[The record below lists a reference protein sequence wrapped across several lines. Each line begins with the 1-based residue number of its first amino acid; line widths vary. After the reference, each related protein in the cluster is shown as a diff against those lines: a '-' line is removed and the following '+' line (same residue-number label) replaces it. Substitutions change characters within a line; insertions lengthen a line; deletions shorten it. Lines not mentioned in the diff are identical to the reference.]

1 MTDLNKVVKVALIA
15 LTMMVGAQSACADEV
30 TVANVVDATKAP
42 FGFVTRSS
50 RTDASEVYNITGG
63 GAYTVEDIK
72 AMIET
77 GGISGGGSATVDG
90 KKIIVLTS
98 TGSDMRST
106 VLDAITANDI
116 IVFDGTNGDF
126 LINEQ
131 ITLDGL
137 SNKTIIGINGA
148 RLCTTWHLTDIIKSW
163 LNAVDTSGGSGV
175 SNAATSSG
183 TGGSFY
189 LKDVEGNDSLLIT
202 IDEEGEWLTR
212 KTLADKGSELYQKWL
227 ADKADSIAH
236 EREIPAIPEN
246 AYFLRT
252 EYYKKSGIFYI
263 QGCKNIII
271 RNISF
276 QGPGSVDV
284 GGVDLVS
291 VINGTNHVWVDHCE
305 FIDGQD
311 GNFDITNES
320 DYITTSW
327 CHFRYTD
334 YSYVHQN
341 TNLVGS
347 SDTKTTDRG
356 KLNITFAYNEWGE
369 NCRSRMPMA
378 RFGKIHLLNNW
389 YNCANNTEN
398 AINPRLESE
407 FLIQGNYFS
416 TGVLKTYKMANATG
430 VTVGENTFEDPS
442 TSTKPT
448 VSGST
453 VTVPYESVAISS
465 AKVPD
470 MIDLLVGPKLDLV
483 PTFTENPDNSDDPE
497 NPLYTLEETTTRAAK
512 GLTFSVWATNTM
524 TYQWYKATTAD
535 LSDAAEIDGATRNSY
550 TFKSGEEGTTY
561 LYCVATG
568 LGGTKS
574 SNTIKVVIEGTGAP
588 IFVTPLLKSY
598 KKYTYESPKGVPM
611 TLTVEAGD
619 KPSYQWYHYSTANL
633 EAAAIDGATGKSY
646 TYTTPTGDAADVRDF
661 FYCVATNTVEG
672 KEFTTVSDTA
682 CVKYVAMIK
691 PINFVAD
698 TNVPDDTDMSGI
710 TETGVTHDTTK
721 KVNGEDRYPLIFGS
735 NYDKGVY
742 VTLAPE
748 GGFKI
753 GDVLTIAGYINN
765 SGAAKYSQ
773 IRVFT
778 YDGEKDTYTT
788 LKLTENVINSHASF
802 APSVEP
808 NEESYTFT
816 SDIESVRL
824 GRQGDTGLNVS
835 KIVVTRGDPEE
846 PNQPYIKT
854 DINETYETTE
864 RTAVDIAMVADDA
877 DSYAWYT
884 VSSADDY
891 ETGKTVITGETSST
905 CSFKKDDAG
914 TYYVY
919 GVAIS
924 GTGEVHKMDTTR
936 IATVTVAEGAPVT
949 IDNII
954 NFIADTNEPDEE
966 DLKGITLSASG
977 AAVASVKYKTNT
989 TSLQVLQLTTTD
1001 CYIELSVAGGFKEG
1015 DVITIAGY
1023 YNNSNTKTTGAKLT
1037 KSDGTTVLFTT
1048 ENFINGRSVD
1058 DDPTSGTYTLTEDIS
1073 GTLRIYR
1080 TGATN
1085 TNISQITVTREVAA
1099 PVYVEKAIYTTNFQ
1113 DWTDVS
1119 ASTSTPYPTHAAR
1132 TTSKEDFTFT
1142 LYNTQVDNDNAE
1154 MNVAPVPSA
1163 GALKAEKGTAETN
1176 AYITV
1181 SSLANISKI
1190 MYVHGATGGSRGWG
1204 LKVKGTQENGTVD
1217 ADWVTVSSA
1226 YAYASGG
1233 KSNSGDTIRVD
1244 INRTACQLMFYNL
1257 SSGNYAFLNDLVIY
1271 GIVEQT
1277 ACDEP
1282 TAVKGAWQEATEKWR
1297 YTVSTTTE
1305 EAYLHYTIDGG
1316 AEQIYEGA
1324 STTLDLDPGAK
1335 LVVWAVDP
1343 TGSVEAS
1350 AEVSVTI
1357 AAMPTATKPTI
1368 TIGALNMAA
1377 ETYPVTM
1384 AAGAGETIHY
1394 TLDGTDPTD
1403 ASTAYSSAIDVEQ
1416 GTTIKAV
1423 AVKTHYANSDVA
1435 SATTLAFTHPT
1446 GNEAIIKDNGASGDN
1461 VGISYQVDETYNA
1474 GTYSGNSGT
1483 GIKYVTNRAVGPTG
1497 SDKGF
1502 RIKVKDGFIIKK
1514 LVFTNFSSNY
1524 ESTET
1529 FTNVYVD
1536 GSTTDI
1542 REENGVEY
1550 TDVVPPFY
1558 NATSGEKSMTW
1569 TLDNLNA
1576 NDSIVF
1582 HVTPGGNQVRA
1593 LVQVYYEV
1601 DDSPVSVSI
1610 NGGSAITVNDTNFP
1624 SNVYDDATVYDEVPT
1639 IKLTTSKGF
1648 VYDLEYEGAD
1658 GEKSVYSYTI
1668 RGTTYKVKMKVKAVA
1683 APIIKIAEEFSLVK
1697 PDANHITSNAT
1708 VNGGYKV
1715 TLTDIKDEVGVKP
1728 YIIIDSD
1735 IDSESARDYKAVA
1748 QEYDPDKEY
1757 YALKNV
1763 YAFCSYVDN
1772 AKTDSTAVRT
1782 LACPENTYSKT
1793 KPFAVFIYQQGY
1805 GDSGDGQELAEN
1817 ASSYDA
1823 TKDQIHLGLAE
1834 QYNVIDLKFASAQSS
1849 ESIVDIMPGIT
1860 NAKLVVLSEMIGG
1873 SGQWI
1878 DAEGNNTGSTHLAM
1892 SFRDDL
1898 IGATNVLNMKMFF
1911 YSQSK
1916 NNTSR
1921 WAWAQP
1927 ATLSNSVVSIEP
1939 TNPMYKVFENVAFS
1953 RDGSVALW
1961 SGIDEE
1967 STLNRLQLVHN
1978 YNESNESLPEFI
1990 SLATATDPL
1999 DGEEYDALHFF
2010 MKNGYAYVGT
2020 GLSINDY
2027 THYDEN
2033 LKELVSTIGEMINKG
2048 ESLSTTITGTPAPH
2062 IRDNGDGSATITNN
2076 NAAATTYY
2084 MASDSKAEADGW
2096 SASDIITN
2104 DKTTVDNLTD
2114 KFNYAKVHI
2123 RAVSKIGELV
2133 SIIAADSIAG
2143 TTQRYFHRI
2152 NTDAEAEGADTDY
2165 PFTAVAGTITIP
2177 YNQSFRKTG
2186 YTVTSWKD
2194 KNTGTVYTPGADFTT
2209 TAESQDLYLV
2219 AVWTKNEK
2227 KITDVSTDETDA
2239 ERTVTWNFLQS
2250 EGAPALALEAG
2261 STTLGKQGF
2270 IVGQVKFHDGKFI
2283 DVPLDIDVDNTVTL
2297 PDTGAEEYSGKF
2309 NNKQNSYTDATK
2321 YITEFAQVRNGT
2333 KFTFPAVYGMTVN
2346 YKQATFEKYEQ
2357 DPTTKALLPTVHEKS
2372 VTYVSQSQ
2380 LTDGTL
2386 TNPGLVLADGK
2397 ATNGSGTATVSEY
2410 GAANLA
2416 NGGNF
2421 SYAGVDTLATLTS
2434 NESAYY
2440 ITPETP
2446 NTTTFTEGALNYGT
2460 AFMHSLSVTYPK
2472 LYDFTKVVNFPAN
2485 HVYILPNYEKM
2496 SEDSIMNRAAA
2507 VTYSQTYK
2515 NCNGRY
2521 ADGAIVDI
2529 NVVPGYGFYFE
2540 ENSADVTTS
2549 GLTDGTMTVETKRA
2563 HGSFTVNGAPVLTI
2577 NLRQNTVKKYSVTWT
2592 PLDKGT
2598 VRVTSGTGKDEADE
2612 YTAFPVDSVITIT
2625 PTPKVGYRFVKWQNA
2640 EGTEYVSENAGD
2652 GKALFPT
2659 GVTLTNAETGVLSV
2673 TVNETNAA
2681 AKYVA
2686 VFEAGKIGTT
2696 YYEVPVAGLIQSD
2709 NSYRTFTEIW
2719 PDEIE
2724 TRTAA
2729 DTTALFNYY
2738 HFPKSY
2744 TTSALYI
2751 PTNYTL
2757 YKSGYTISHWAYI
2770 EDFTPETPAYDPEEV
2785 EEYMIGDYHYFGDED
2800 DKRHII
2806 PIFKENAENFDYRT
2820 TTADITWDFRTA
2832 YFAQHLNFTTPTE
2845 FDYATHTTI
2854 NGDVV
2859 IDVPLHIN
2867 GKVNNTSLDEWCH
2880 FDEGTVIKVPS
2891 GQGAKFTL
2899 AAYYKLTDT
2908 TIDGVVPREYTQGME
2923 NSVPVYYYTY
2933 TTQNPATSINIVI
2946 GSDHTYYKSI
2956 RAQLPAADR
2965 VTLTTTANN
2974 GAWGSIHMEKV
2985 NTTQD
2990 KIDNDAV
2997 ESDVD
3002 YLKTPVNATDTTYT
3016 LRLGSYV
3023 KVKATRNRLYELK
3036 AFVVDGDSITI
3047 DNVGSRTGF
3056 SMEAPEGTD
3065 RDYTLTFRLYSYATT
3080 VEAVYGERESYQIT
3094 FSTGGQATG
3103 EAPGVRV
3110 VERGETFSM
3119 PANNQTLYLEGY
3131 TLKYWTDESGIIAVD
3146 ESGVSTGKNKY
3157 EWGKDYTPSKDLFLN
3172 PVFEINEFTLF
3183 DIEGTPTV
3191 EWPLTTG
3198 DDATYGGGPLLKYQK
3213 SSGVYVSQLKQTTGQ
3228 FKDLFIDLPLLID
3241 CTASTAKVDNS
3252 ASTIRC
3258 QINTDSKISVPTN
3271 SNTKIS
3277 LYAVNGELNG
3287 QTSIAGSKSYSA
3299 TIETGTTRDYFAT
3312 VSYTG
3317 DASTQDIVFG
3327 GDAGYFKM
3335 IRAQY
3340 GKVDNSGLP
3349 ALDYVTVNNIALGAY
3364 GTSLEAYT
3372 IDNLVAD
3379 KSIKIPVELNV
3390 NALTMPKV
3398 KAEADQ
3404 SDAIVT
3410 VNQATTAD
3418 TTATIIVK
3426 TSTGAPVG
3434 IYKIVFAPKYETM
3447 DDPVWQ
3453 KVEMNNLLV
3462 WGRDVK
3468 GEKADYIKDTDTKM
3482 SVNGAVSITFNHE
3495 MMATDTINTSI
3506 GKVVASGGK
3515 TLTFRYW
3522 DLVTDRDYTFT
3533 IPSGTLTD
3541 VYGGSFDEE
3550 ISFTF
3555 HTATTTQAIKKNKV
3569 NFVVTHKQ
3577 THTFNSSN
3585 PEQNYTSTAKRQ
3597 VASDELIANLQADGI
3612 AYGTIDEGIAL
3623 ANAYTGTDRYYI
3635 FVPDGEYQL
3644 KGNAPT
3650 DAVSALTADNS
3661 GVERDFMGKKIY
3673 NGLTEITHDN
3683 ISITGQSETGTK
3695 LFNKPEVEGISYT
3708 STFYVKGA
3716 SGFYVQDMTLTN
3728 KFDYR
3733 ASVLGGASKAVAVV
3747 LRDRGNKTIMKNVT
3761 MDSWQDTY
3769 YSNLSN
3775 ANNDSRGYYENCTIM
3790 GYVDFICGDGDH
3802 WFKNCNLMLRNGKAG
3817 NAANMLAPRTN
3828 SVQKWGYVFDN
3839 CQVTTEDDVT
3849 YTTCNNK
3856 FTLARPW
3863 GSGDYSP
3870 AASFLYTTFN
3880 VLPSADGY
3888 KNMTA
3893 GQVLRFHEY
3902 GSKDANGTLLDL
3914 STRSLRA
3921 ASPAAGS
3928 YSAVM
3933 TPAEAAEYTIH
3944 NALGGTDGYDPTLYT
3959 KQISMADANLT
3970 TLDRSLTWTAQDE
3983 ALCYFIFRKNDSG
3996 EYELY
4001 AITEKDSYELDD
4013 TQIGKTFMVRAANQ
4027 RGGLGEP
4034 SNDLVYNVHES
4045 YQLTLVESQ
4054 KAVAGNDP
4062 KEWSWSTIY
4071 LDYNAKAPTTDDE
4084 TGKNQVYVYAVV
4096 DVTSTQMALKRV
4108 DILEAN
4114 QGYIVKGDVGT
4125 YTFAYTDSEG
4135 EYYDGNKRV
4144 DGSLAASL
4152 DRMSILDGTV
4162 ETIDRA
4168 GMNVYTLYYK
4178 ANYGLGFYN
4187 YTGTYLNAYKAY
4199 LSGSLVSEDGD
4210 ADGWPFASGSNS
4222 TGFIFLDDLVPTD
4235 INKVRSTADDDSE
4248 RIYTVYGQ
4256 KVKRSEMI
4264 KGRVYIVNGMKI
4276 AY

>member
-1 MTDLNKVVKVALIA
+1 MMTDLKKVVKVALIA
-15 LTMMVGAQSACADEV
+15 LTMLVGAQSACADEV

-42 FGFVTRSS
+42 FGFATRSS
-50 RTDASEVYNITGG
+50 RTEATAYNITGG

-72 AMIET
+72 AMMT
-77 GGISGGGSATVDG
+77 SAGIAEGAGGSATVNG

-98 TGSDMRST
+98 TGSDMRSA

-116 IVFDGTNGDF
+116 IVFDGTSGDF

-137 SNKTIIGINGA
+137 RNKTLIGLNGA

-189 LKDVEGNDSLLIT
+189 LKDVNGEDSLLIE
-202 IDEEGEWLTR
+202 IGEEGEWLTR

-227 ADKADSIAH
+227 ADKADSIAQGK
-236 EREIPAIPEN
+236 EVPAIPEN

-263 QGCKNIII
+263 TGCENIII

-320 DYITTSW
+320 DYITASW

-347 SDTKTTDRG
+347 SDSKTTDRG

-369 NCRSRMPMA
+369 NCRSRMPMG

-407 FLIQGNYFS
+407 YLIQGNYFS

-430 VTVGENTFEDPS
+430 VTVDENTFEDPS
-442 TSTKPT
+442 TSTKPSK
-448 VSGST
+448 SGST

-483 PTFTENPDNSDDPE
+483 PTFTENPDDAGEGEDPTGQ
-497 NPLYTLEETTTRAAK
+497 YTLEVTTTRAAK
-512 GLTFSVWATNTM
+512 GLTFSVWAENAM
-524 TYQWYKATTAD
+524 TYQWYKATEAD
-535 LSDAAEIDGATRNSY
+535 LTDAVAIDGATRNSY
-550 TFKSGEEGTTY
+550 TLKTGEEGTTY

-568 LGGTKS
+568 LAGATY
-574 SNTIKVVIEGTGAP
+574 SNKIKVVVSGTGAP
-588 IFVTPLLKSY
+588 IITSDL
-598 KKYTYESPKGVPM
+598 TGSPYSAAKGVEYSLSI
-611 TLTVEAGD
+611 TATGAD
-619 KPSYQWYHYSTANL
+619 SYQWYHNTVAST
-633 EAAAIDGATGKSY
+633 EGATAVEGQTTNTL
-646 TYTTPTGDAADVRDF
+646 TYTTPTGDAADRTDF
-661 FYCVATNTVEG
+661 YFCVASCTADGV
-672 KEFTTVSDTA
+672 VLDTYSKIA
-682 CVKYVAMIK
+682 RVKYVSQQTMMCFEATSGT
-691 PINFVAD
+691 AGEEGGG
-698 TNVPDDTDMSGI
+698 TMSGVDPDGNSWTI
-710 TETGVTHDTTK
+710 VNKGTCAKESKFSKGCLTFPNGFMGIEEGYTYVYTPEGANKETK
-721 KVNGEDRYPLIFGS
+721 CAALQ
-735 NYDKGVY
+735 
-742 VTLAPE
+742 LAIE
-748 GGFKI
+748 GGFKSGWDVTVEGFVMTSGKTGYPAIFTLNEKGAYGETLSEFTTSSSFPYFTSFGTPGTLTYKLTEDYDTLYI
-753 GDVLTIAGYINN
+753 GRANTSSATKLYISKVMVTRGEPTKPYITTDLRDSYEGESKSAVSGLSIEAEDATSYMWLTCGSASDYELEKDTLEGQTTATCTQKFSAGTHYVYCVAINGSGETAKRDTSRIATLTIAKSPSVIV
-765 SGAAKYSQ
+765 Q
-773 IRVFT
+773 DWVFT
-778 YDGEKDTYTT
+778 EWETADI
-788 LKLTENVINSHASF
+788 TE
-802 APSVEP
+802 
-808 NEESYTFT
+808 
-816 SDIESVRL
+816 
-824 GRQGDTGLNVS
+824 
-835 KIVVTRGDPEE
+835 
-846 PNQPYIKT
+846 
-854 DINETYETTE
+854 
-864 RTAVDIAMVADDA
+864 
-877 DSYAWYT
+877 
-884 VSSADDY
+884 
-891 ETGKTVITGETSST
+891 
-905 CSFKKDDAG
+905 
-914 TYYVY
+914 
-919 GVAIS
+919 
-924 GTGEVHKMDTTR
+924 
-936 IATVTVAEGAPVT
+936 
-949 IDNII
+949 
-954 NFIADTNEPDEE
+954 
-966 DLKGITLSASG
+966 
-977 AAVASVKYKTNT
+977 
-989 TSLQVLQLTTTD
+989 
-1001 CYIELSVAGGFKEG
+1001 
-1015 DVITIAGY
+1015 
-1023 YNNSNTKTTGAKLT
+1023 
-1037 KSDGTTVLFTT
+1037 
-1048 ENFINGRSVD
+1048 
-1058 DDPTSGTYTLTEDIS
+1058 
-1073 GTLRIYR
+1073 
-1080 TGATN
+1080 
-1085 TNISQITVTREVAA
+1085 
-1099 PVYVEKAIYTTNFQ
+1099 
-1113 DWTDVS
+1113 
-1119 ASTSTPYPTHAAR
+1119 
-1132 TTSKEDFTFT
+1132 TTSKDGLTA
-1142 LYNTQVDNDNAE
+1142 VID
-1154 MNVAPVPSA
+1154 
-1163 GALKAEKGTAETN
+1163 KA
-1176 AYITV
+1176 
-1181 SSLANISKI
+1181 ANKMI
-1190 MYVHGATGGSRGWG
+1190 V
-1204 LKVKGTQENGTVD
+1204 
-1217 ADWVTVSSA
+1217 
-1226 YAYASGG
+1226 
-1233 KSNSGDTIRVD
+1233 SNSKT
-1244 INRTACQLMFYNL
+1244 N
-1257 SSGNYAFLNDLVIY
+1257 
-1271 GIVEQT
+1271 
-1277 ACDEP
+1277 
-1282 TAVKGAWQEATEKWR
+1282 
-1297 YTVSTTTE
+1297 
-1305 EAYLHYTIDGG
+1305 YTIDGETWQSTKRLQLNGSGSTSKRCLKFDVDGPTVVQVWG
-1316 AEQIYEGA
+1316 AHA
-1324 STTLDLDPGAK
+1324 SSSASDRPLMIQVGSAAAETMYTFKTGNEKA
-1335 LVVWAVDP
+1335 DP
-1343 TGSVEAS
+1343 TYSYTGTES
-1350 AEVSVTI
+1350 ATI
-1357 AAMPTATKPTI
+1357 YIYSGNSGLNLYRIRATTTIDDDAACAKPTATRGAYVPASTSYNYDIKTTTGSAYIKFKIGDGEAKISHRADTTVVVPCGTTVTAFAYDPALVNPKDTSAILTFTADAIPKTTTPTI
-1368 TIGALNMAA
+1368 TVGYYSVASHK
-1377 ETYPVTM
+1377 YPVTIT
-1384 AAGAGETIHY
+1384 AAVGATIYY
-1394 TLDGTDPTD
+1394 TTDGTDPTTSSSVY
-1403 ASTAYSSAIDVEQ
+1403 STSLNLDGNV
-1416 GTTIKAV
+1416 TIKAM
-1423 AVKTHYANSDVA
+1423 ATLSNYANSSVV
-1435 SATTLAFTHPT
+1435 SKTTLAVLTPGGDEQT
-1446 GNEAIIKDNGASGDN
+1446 LKANGTTTN
-1461 VGISYQVDETYNA
+1461 VGVSYTVASTSM
-1474 GTYSGNSGT
+1474 SGSANKLT
-1483 GIKYVTNRAVGPTG
+1483 DGIKFNLTG
-1497 SDKGF
+1497 TLSDGSSKGCVIDVNSGF
-1502 RIKVKDGFIIKK
+1502 RISKIVAREA
-1514 LVFTNFSSNY
+1514 TSND
-1524 ESTET
+1524 TLDVIT
-1529 FTNVYVD
+1529 LTGVYVD
-1536 GSTTDI
+1536 GDFANNKLAESITLPDY
-1542 REENGVEY
+1542 RSS
-1550 TDVVPPFY
+1550 
-1558 NATSGEKSMTW
+1558 ATSFTAAENIDARTKIEFAFTAGSSVK
-1569 TLDNLNA
+1569 NNQA
-1576 NDSIVF
+1576 NILFDI
-1582 HVTPGGNQVRA
+1582 
-1593 LVQVYYEV
+1593 YY
-1601 DDSPVSVSI
+1601 DIIDSPTSFVI
-1610 NGGSAITVNDTNFP
+1610 NEESPIAIGSFTD
-1624 SNVYDDATVYDEVPT
+1624 NVYTTATVYEDNPT
-1639 IKLTTSKGF
+1639 IVMTTTQGYQYTLS
-1648 VYDLEYEGAD
+1648 YDGAD
-1658 GEKSVYSYTI
+1658 GDLSKFAFTIMGTKYTI
-1668 RGTTYKVKMKVKAVA
+1668 KARVINVN
-1683 APIIKIAEEFSLVK
+1683 PPLIRAEEDFTLG
-1697 PDANHITSNAT
+1697 H
-1708 VNGGYKV
+1708 GGKGGRRI
-1715 TLTDIKDEVGVKP
+1715 TLTDIKEGANIVP
-1728 YIIIDSD
+1728 YIKIDGGAAEVYD
-1735 IDSESARDYKAVA
+1735 DSKLYLAVDTVTAYCTYKNAEEETVESEKNGLRLANT
-1748 QEYDPDKEY
+1748 EGYD
-1757 YALKNV
+1757 
-1763 YAFCSYVDN
+1763 S
-1772 AKTDSTAVRT
+1772 S
-1782 LACPENTYSKT
+1782 

-1878 DAEGNNTGSTHLAM
+1878 DAEGTNTGSTHLAM

-1927 ATLSNSVVSIEP
+1927 ATLSNSVVSIKP

-1978 YNESNESLPEFI
+1978 YNESNESLPEFTP
-1990 SLATATDPL
+1990 LATATDPL

-2020 GLSINDY
+2020 GISINDY

-2033 LKELVSTIGEMINKG
+2033 LKELVSTIGKMINDG

-2084 MASDSKAEADGW
+2084 MASNSRATADGW
-2096 SASDIITN
+2096 SADDIITN
-2104 DKTTVDNLTD
+2104 NKTTVDNLTD
-2114 KFNYAKVHI
+2114 KFNDAKVHI

-2152 NTDAEAEGADTDY
+2152 NTDADAEGADTDY

-2186 YTVTSWKD
+2186 YTVTKWID
-2194 KNTGTVYTPGADFTT
+2194 KNTGTEYTPGADFAT
-2209 TAESQDLYLV
+2209 TAESQDIYLV

-2227 KITDVSTDETDA
+2227 KITDVSTDETD
-2239 ERTVTWNFLQS
+2239 EDRTVTWNFLQS
-2250 EGAPALALEAG
+2250 EGAPALALEAN

-2270 IVGQVKFHDGKFI
+2270 IVGQVKFHDGSFI

-2309 NNKQNSYTDATK
+2309 NNKQNSYTDATQ

-2346 YKQATFEKYEQ
+2346 YKQATFEKYEK
-2357 DPTTKALLPTVHEKS
+2357 DPKTKALLPTVHEKS

-2386 TNPGLVLADGK
+2386 TNPGLVLTDGK
-2397 ATNGSGTATVSEY
+2397 ATNGSGTATVSDTY
-2410 GAANLA
+2410 GAGNLA

-2421 SYAGVDTLATLTS
+2421 RYAGVDTLATLTS

-2440 ITPETP
+2440 IAPEAP
-2446 NTTTFTEGALNYGT
+2446 NTTTFTPGALNYGT
-2460 AFMHSLSVTYPK
+2460 AFMRSLSVTYPK
-2472 LYDFTKVVNFPAN
+2472 LYDFTRVVNFPDN

-2521 ADGAIVDI
+2521 VDGATVDI

-2540 ENSADVTTS
+2540 ESSADVTTS
-2549 GLTDGTMTVETKRA
+2549 GLTGGTMTVEKKRA
-2563 HGSFTVNGAPVLTI
+2563 HGSFTVNDAPVLTI

-2598 VRVTSGTGKDEADE
+2598 VRVTSDTGKDEADE

-2640 EGTEYVSENAGD
+2640 EGTKYVSENAGD
-2652 GKALFPT
+2652 GEALFPT
-2659 GVTLTNAETGVLSV
+2659 GVTLTDAETGVLSV
-2673 TVNETNAA
+2673 TVNATNAA
-2681 AKYVA
+2681 ANYVA

-2724 TRTAA
+2724 TRTEA

-2757 YKSGYTISHWAYI
+2757 YKPGYTISHWAYI
-2770 EDFTPETPAYDPEEV
+2770 KDFTPERTNYDPETEV
-2785 EEYMIGDYHYFGDED
+2785 EEYQIGDYHYFGTENE
-2800 DKRHII
+2800 KRHII
-2806 PIFKENAENFDYRT
+2806 PIFKKNAENFDYRT

-2832 YFAQHLNFTTPTE
+2832 YFAQHMNFVTPTE
-2845 FDYATHTTI
+2845 FDYATHATI
-2854 NGDVV
+2854 NGNVV

-2880 FDEGTVIKVPS
+2880 FDEGTVITVPS
-2891 GQGAKFTL
+2891 GLGAKFTL

-2933 TTQNPATSINIVI
+2933 TTQNPATSIDIVI

-2974 GAWGSIHMEKV
+2974 GAWGSINMEKV
-2985 NTTQD
+2985 NTTQE
-2990 KIDNDAV
+2990 KIDSNAK
-2997 ESDVD
+2997 SDVD
-3002 YLKTPVNATDTTYT
+3002 YLKTPVNAIDTTYT

-3047 DNVGSRTGF
+3047 DNVGSKTGF
-3056 SMEAPEGTD
+3056 SMTAPEGTG

-3146 ESGVSTGKNKY
+3146 KNGVSTGKNKY
-3157 EWGKDYTPSKDLFLN
+3157 EWGKDYTPSQDLFLN

-3372 IDNLVAD
+3372 IDNLVAN
-3379 KSIKIPVELNV
+3379 KSIKIPVKLNAK
-3390 NALTMPKV
+3390 ALTMPKV

-3404 SDAIVT
+3404 SNAIVT

-3434 IYKIVFAPKYETM
+3434 IYKIVFEPSYTTM
-3447 DDPVWQ
+3447 DAPVWQ

-3468 GEKADYIKDTDTKM
+3468 GAKADYIEGTDTKM
-3482 SVNGAVSITFNHE
+3482 SVNGAVSITFDHE

-3522 DLVTDRDYTFT
+3522 DLKTDQDYTFT

-3555 HTATTTQAIKKNKV
+3555 HTATTTQTIKKKKV

-3577 THTFNSSN
+3577 AHTFNSTK
-3585 PEQNYTSTAKRQ
+3585 PTENYTSGVKRQ

-3623 ANAYTGTDRYYI
+3623 ANANSSADRFYI

-3650 DAVSALTADNS
+3650 DVVSALTADNN
-3661 GVERDFMGKKIY
+3661 GVERDFTGKKIY
-3673 NGLTEITHDN
+3673 NGVTEITHDN
-3683 ISITGQSETGTK
+3683 ISITGQSETSTK

-3733 ASVLGGASKAVAVV
+3733 TSVLGGASKAVAVV
-3747 LRDRGNKTIMKNVT
+3747 LRDRGSKTIMKNVT

-3769 YSNLSN
+3769 YSNLSDKF
-3775 ANNDSRGYYENCTIM
+3775 NDSRGYYENCTIM

-3817 NAANMLAPRTN
+3817 NAANMMAPRTN
-3828 SVQKWGYVFDN
+3828 GVQKWGYVFDN

-3959 KQISMADANLT
+3959 KQVSMADANLT

-4054 KAVAGNDP
+4054 KAAAGNDP

-4084 TGKNQVYVYAVV
+4084 TGKKQVYVYAVV
-4096 DVTSTQMALKRV
+4096 DVTSTAMALKRV

-4135 EYYDGNKRV
+4135 EYYDETKRV
-4144 DGSLAASL
+4144 SGSLAASL

-4210 ADGWPFASGSNS
+4210 ADGWPFAGGTNS
-4222 TGFIFLDDLVPTD
+4222 TGFIFLDEEATS
-4235 INKVRSTADDDSE
+4235 INRIDSAADDSE
-4248 RIYTVYGQ
+4248 KIYTISGQ
-4256 KVKRSEMI
+4256 RVKRSEMI
-4264 KGRVYIVNGMKI
+4264 KGRVYIINGRKI